1 VVVTAPRDTAAA
13 DFSAFAASCQH
24 RMLRVAYLICG
35 DRFLAEDLLQDALV
49 KLALRW
55 SRLADG
61 HPEAYLRTVL
71 YRDAVS
77 HWRSRRREVV
87 TDAPV
92 DVTVN
97 LASGDRVEDKLLF
110 AAALGKLTRKQ
121 RAVLV
126 LRFYEDM
133 SEARTA
139 EVLGVRVGTV
149 KSQTSVALARL
160 RELAPELASAFAVR
174 AGEEKR

>member
-1 VVVTAPRDTAAA
+1 VTAPRDTAAA
-13 DFSAFAASCQH
+13 DFATFAASCQH

-35 DRFLAEDLLQDALV
+35 DRHLAEDLLQDALV

-55 SRLADG
+55 SKVADG
-61 HPEAYLRTVL
+61 NPEAFLRTVV

-77 HWRSRRREVV
+77 YWRSRRREVV
-87 TDAPV
+87 TDTPAGAPA
-92 DVTVN
+92 DTVTGG
-97 LASGDRVEDKLLF
+97 ADRVEDRLLF
-110 AAALGKLTRKQ
+110 AAALAKLTRKQ

-133 SEARTA
+133 SETRTA
-139 EVLGVRVGTV
+139 EILGVRVGTV

-160 RELAPELASAFAVR
+160 RALAPELASAFATTTVEGR
-174 AGEEKR
+174 

>member
-1 VVVTAPRDTAAA
+1 VTDTAAA
-13 DFSAFAASCQH
+13 DFTAFAASCQH

-35 DRFLAEDLLQDALV
+35 DRHLAEDLLQDALV

-55 SRLADG
+55 SEVAEG
-61 HPEAYLRTVL
+61 NPEAFLRTVL

-77 HWRSRRREVV
+77 HWRSRRREIV
-87 TDAPV
+87 TDLPAEGA
-92 DVTVN
+92 TCG
-97 LASGDRVEDKLLF
+97 GDRVEDRLLF
-110 AAALGKLTRKQ
+110 AAALAKLTRKQ

-139 EVLGVRVGTV
+139 EILGVRAGTV

-160 RELAPELASAFAVR
+160 RALAPELATAFAT
-174 AGEEKR
+174 ATEEAR

>member
-1 VVVTAPRDTAAA
+1 MVVTAPRDTAAA

-49 KLALRW
+49 KVALRW

-61 HPEAYLRTVL
+61 NPEAYLRTVL

-77 HWRSRRREVV
+77 HWRARRREVV
-87 TDAPV
+87 TDAPG
-92 DVTVN
+92 DVAVPG
-97 LASGDRVEDKLLF
+97 GDRVEDRLLF

-139 EVLGVRVGTV
+139 EVLGVRAGTV

-160 RELAPELASAFAVR
+160 RALAPELASAFA
-174 AGEEKR
+174 GEETR